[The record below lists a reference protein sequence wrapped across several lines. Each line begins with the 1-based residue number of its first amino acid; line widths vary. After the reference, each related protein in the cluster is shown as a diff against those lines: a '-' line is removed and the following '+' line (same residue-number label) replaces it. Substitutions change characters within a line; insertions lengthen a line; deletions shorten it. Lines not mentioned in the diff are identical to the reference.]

1 MKKNTGYI
9 ITTVVF
15 VVFLFGL
22 AIANLIYS
30 PDDFSETENR
40 MLATFPKLTAD
51 SLFGTFNSIVSG
63 DKSVDDWRA
72 AVKSAS
78 DALRAALK

>member
-22 AIANLIYS
+22 AIANLIYN

-40 MLATFPKLTAD
+40 MLATFPTLRAD
-51 SLFGTFNSIVSG
+51 SLFGEDG
-63 DKSVDDWRA
+63 DFC
-72 AVKSAS
+72 
-78 DALRAALK
+78 

>member
-9 ITTVVF
+9 ITTAVF

-22 AIANLIYS
+22 AVANIFYN

-40 MLATFPKLTAD
+40 MSSRP
-51 SLFGTFNSIVSG
+51 
-63 DKSVDDWRA
+63 
-72 AVKSAS
+72 
-78 DALRAALK
+78 